1 MKHTISFL
9 FMIFFICFGSTMG
22 QEKKSISNETFLQQ
36 AEIDGLN
43 GVSLGIF
50 AQKKVVDRHL
60 RKYSIMTHNDHVKV
74 NRKLL
79 MLADK
84 KCVSL
89 PNILADSSS
98 LNELPVDISMQF
110 SLDETPDKVKNIFD
124 VSYVRMMIED
134 YQNSIKFYENSS
146 NTTDP
151 DIKNYIDECLP
162 VFRKNL
168 QQAIRFTQQVVLA
181 RE

>member
-1 MKHTISFL
+1 
-9 FMIFFICFGSTMG
+9 MG
-22 QEKKSISNETFLQQ
+22 QGKQSISNESFLQQ

-50 AQKKVVDRHL
+50 AQKKVVDKHL
-60 RKYSIMTHNDHVKV
+60 RKYSIMTHNDQIKV

-79 MLADK
+79 MLAGK
-84 KCVSL
+84 KHVSL

-98 LNELPVDISMQF
+98 LNELPVDVSMQF
-110 SLDETPDKVKNIFD
+110 SIEETPDRVKNIFD

-162 VFRKNL
+162 VFKKNL
-168 QQAIRFTQQVVLA
+168 QLAIRFTQQAVLA